1 MAFLQYADGMIDS
14 SRFDELISYLNL
26 GWQVFNGYE
35 PRTQIIGNTVLYH
48 AIDKLV
54 KGETVDFPT
63 EKPFVKFTTK
73 SLPAK
78 VDDWDGEHSTTDGAF
93 GHVVL
98 VCTKEQNWNQGIL
111 PETYKKN
118 AKSTSALTRLL
129 GAKTEVYIDKALQ
142 TSFIFSL
149 APLEQC
155 ASAVACLLSEIAPWL
170 APKPEAGSDAMA
182 LLTAIKLNKSG
193 EYKSLMAKQFTK
205 FNDWY
210 TPQKMKLEFDQLSE
224 RINTELVDKYR
235 RQMDDG
241 LARIRDWTRR
251 IAAEQSNIYETSRIY
266 EALKSGSGEDD
277 NVARLRD
284 AFGTYKSLKYR
295 KTEGNTIYFSI
306 YEPLTAWNV
315 TEFETRYRNTSSTVY
330 AHGADLAKFLYG
342 VISKQRFD
350 IWCECDMLID
360 LTGSID
366 ADKSTYSSAGN
377 DKILRRNPNAFPHPH
392 IVYYN
397 CLGSGNVGDM
407 EEFMRKGDYV
417 SAVEQAIAAAAGV
430 NVHESATFEPFMSL
444 LKKVWSTQKCVSAD
458 GVTFYTPSEAY
469 EIMKEEGIVNG

>member
-1 MAFLQYADGMIDS
+1 MIES
-14 SRFDELISYLNL
+14 SKFDELINYLKF

-35 PRTQIIGNTVLYH
+35 PRTQIIGNTILYH

-73 SLPAK
+73 SLPEK
-78 VDDWDGEHSTTDGAF
+78 VDDWDGEHSTTDGTF

-98 VCTKEQNWNQGIL
+98 VCAKEENWNQGIL

-129 GAKTEVYIDKALQ
+129 GAKTEVCVDKELQ

-193 EYKSLMAKQFTK
+193 DYKSLMENQFQK

-210 TPQKMKLEFDQLSE
+210 TPQKMALEFDELGE
-224 RINTELVDKYR
+224 RVKTELVDKYK

-241 LARIRDWTRR
+241 LARIRDWTNH
-251 IAAEQSNIYETSRIY
+251 IIAEQSNIYETSRIY
-266 EALKSGSGEDD
+266 EALKSGTGKDD
-277 NVARLRD
+277 NISELRK
-284 AFGTYKSLKYR
+284 AFSRYKCLKYR
-295 KTEGNTIYFSI
+295 KSEGNTIYFSI
-306 YEPLTAWNV
+306 YEPLTAYNV
-315 TEFETRYRNTSSTVY
+315 AEFEVRYRNSNSSLY
-330 AHGADLAKFLYG
+330 LHGKEVAEFLYG
-342 VISKQRFD
+342 VVVKQRFD
-350 IWCECDMLID
+350 IWCECDMLIN
-360 LTGSID
+360 LTAGINADSNTHGSTGID
-366 ADKSTYSSAGN
+366 KV
-377 DKILRRNPNAFPHPH
+377 LHRNPNALPHPH
-392 IVYYN
+392 IVRHN
-397 CLGSGNVGDM
+397 CLGSGNVGEM
-407 EEFMRKGDYV
+407 EEFILHGDYV
-417 SAVEQAIAAAAGV
+417 SAVEQAISAASGV
-430 NVHESATFEPFMSL
+430 NVVESSTFEPFVDL
-444 LKKVWSTQKCVSAD
+444 LSRVWKTQKCVSAD

-469 EIMKEEGIVNG
+469 KIMKEEGIING